1 MIPLTNYAFTTI
13 PLIIKLKALG
23 ITTLGT
29 IWLNRLQNCPLET
42 DKNLKKSGCGS
53 SSYRYLLF
61 LFLENFKISDDIYC
75 HKKIMHFLSNFQVVV
90 ILLNIT
96 GLITNQF
103 TSQQIGGQ
111 QIFPSKFNAGMG
123 KLRSMLW
130 LIAQI
135 L

>member
-13 PLIIKLKALG
+13 PLIINLKALG

-53 SSYRYLLF
+53 SLYRYLLF

-111 QIFPSKFNAGMG
+111 QIFPTKFNAGMG